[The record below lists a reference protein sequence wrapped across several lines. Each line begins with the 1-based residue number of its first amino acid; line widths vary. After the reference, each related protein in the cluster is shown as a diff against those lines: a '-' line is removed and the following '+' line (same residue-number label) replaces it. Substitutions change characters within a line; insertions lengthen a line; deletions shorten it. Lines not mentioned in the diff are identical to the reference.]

1 MEKQQID
8 IWFKPWEYTHY
19 SWINGS
25 IFDGL
30 SQHELYSGYIP
41 WCKYVGIHYHFSP
54 YQSIWLEQY
63 WLDSE
68 KLILAVCL
76 LGNMLY
82 KQKDTLVTP
91 AYLRWV
97 QQTALARP
105 IVLNTLNIRFKSNF
119 EAGINLL
126 YQVLQ
131 CYCPAIW
138 TRFLLKF
145 PKDRVQAVNIFDEP
159 IIKGKMILIIEKIW
173 NLILKKIDA

>member
-1 MEKQQID
+1 MEQQIE
-8 IWFKPWEYTHY
+8 IWFKPWNYAHN
-19 SWINGS
+19 SWTKDS
-25 IFDGL
+25 IFDEL
-30 SQHELYSGYIP
+30 EPHELYSGYIP
-41 WCKYVGIHYHFSP
+41 WCKYVGIEYNFLS

-63 WLDSE
+63 WLDDEE

-82 KQKDTLVTP
+82 KQKDEIVTP

-105 IVLNTLNIRFKSNF
+105 IILNTPNIRFKSNF

-145 PKDRVQAVNIFDEP
+145 PKEMIENINIFNEP

-173 NLILKKIDA
+173 HLILKKIN

>member
-1 MEKQQID
+1 MDQQID
-8 IWFKPWEYTHY
+8 IWFKPWQYTHY
-19 SWINGS
+19 SWIENS
-25 IFDGL
+25 LFDGL
-30 SQHELYSGYIP
+30 AEQELYSGYVP
-41 WCKYVGIHYHFSP
+41 WCKYVGIDYHFSS

-63 WLDSE
+63 WLESD
-68 KLILAVCL
+68 KLVLAVSL
-76 LGNMLY
+76 LGSMLY
-82 KQKDTLVTP
+82 KQKDDIVTP
-91 AYLRWV
+91 NYLRWT

-105 IVLNTLNIRFKSNF
+105 IVLNTPNIRFKSNF

-145 PKDRVQAVNIFDEP
+145 PKPIVQDINIFDTP

-173 NLILKKIDA
+173 NLILKKIDI